1 MNKREVVQAFMDS
14 VQKGEFE
21 LAKSMLTDDFHFSG
35 LGSETI
41 NKKTWLELSSNLKTA
56 FPDLDYHFRVIG
68 TNGDV
73 VRSTTQLSGTHTG
86 PLDLIN
92 VNMGLV
98 PVTNKHISAKMAKTK
113 VTVKEGK
120 IKLWVVEPIDG
131 SGLDAV
137 LHQLGATKQRTA
149 NESHQ

>member
-1 MNKREVVQAFMDS
+1 MNKREIVQAFMDS
-14 VQKGEFE
+14 IQQGKFE

-35 LGSETI
+35 LVPELI
-41 NKKTWLELSSNLKTA
+41 DKETWLEMSANLKMA
-56 FPDLDYHFRVIG
+56 FPDLDYHFKVIG

-98 PVTNKHISAKMAKTK
+98 PDTNKHISAKMEKTK

-131 SGLDAV
+131 SGLDAI
-137 LHQLGATKQRTA
+137 LHQLGVGMQRA
-149 NESHQ
+149 EK

>member
-14 VQKGEFE
+14 IQEGEFE

-35 LGSETI
+35 LSPELIDKET
-41 NKKTWLELSSNLKTA
+41 WFEMSANLKTA
-56 FPDLDYHFRVIG
+56 FPDLDYHFKVIG

-73 VRSTTQLSGTHTG
+73 VRSTTQLSSTHTG

-98 PVTNKHISAKMAKTK
+98 PVTNKHIFAKMAKTK
-113 VTVKEGK
+113 VTVKDGK
-120 IKLWVVEPIDG
+120 VNLWVVEPTDG
-131 SGLDAV
+131 AGLEAV
-137 LHQLGATKQRTA
+137 LHQLGAAMQLPEK
-149 NESHQ
+149 ESL

>member
-1 MNKREVVQAFMDS
+1 MNKREIVQAFMDS
-14 VQKGEFE
+14 IQQGKFE

-35 LGSETI
+35 LVPELI
-41 NKKTWLELSSNLKTA
+41 DKKTWLEMSANLKMA
-56 FPDLDYHFRVIG
+56 FPDLDYHFKVIG

-98 PVTNKHISAKMAKTK
+98 PVTNKHISAKTAKTK

-120 IKLWVVEPIDG
+120 IKLWIVEPIDG
-131 SGLDAV
+131 SGLDAI
-137 LHQLGATKQRTA
+137 LHQLGVGMQRA
-149 NESHQ
+149 EK

>member
-1 MNKREVVQAFMDS
+1 MNKREIVQAFMDS
-14 VQKGEFE
+14 IQQGKFD

-35 LGSETI
+35 LIPGLIDKE
-41 NKKTWLELSSNLKTA
+41 TWLEMSANLKMA
-56 FPDLDYHFRVIG
+56 FPDLDYHFKVIG

-131 SGLDAV
+131 SGLDAI
-137 LHQLGATKQRTA
+137 LHQLGVGMQRA
-149 NESHQ
+149 EK